1 MKATGTS
8 PAASSF
14 TLKGNNKEE
23 SEHSFL
29 WLEINTSWAQ
39 REGRGI
45 YYIPNDGGVL
55 DLRVRDEEGLE
66 LRGRHLEPLVLDD
79 LLEPVDD
86 EDLVVVVH
94 EADVS
99 GVQPPVLVDGVL
111 RRLRVVQVTCGIVL
125 VSLSK

>member
-1 MKATGTS
+1 M
-8 PAASSF
+8 
-14 TLKGNNKEE
+14 
-23 SEHSFL
+23 

-125 VSLSK
+125 VSLSKYSFSSS